1 MDKARKWVKA
11 ELKVEVLA
19 CTHILVMLFVYA
31 IEKLIVGT
39 DVISFWLLLQMSLLG
54 YWISWFQQLL
64 FLKEKVYSKA
74 EYRCRGIC
82 WWGIPPIVTMLFGQ
96 LLQWFGGLAIGY
108 AIFFYIFMLV
118 YYVMAWYLLQYCFRE
133 ESKYMNEWL
142 DEFKQKNHK

>member
-1 MDKARKWVKA
+1 MDKARKWIKA

-39 DVISFWLLLQMSLLG
+39 EVISFWLLLQMSLLG
-54 YWISWFQQLL
+54 YAISWFQQLL
-64 FLKEKVYSKA
+64 FLKEKVYSKT
-74 EYRCRGIC
+74 EYRFRGIC
-82 WWGIPPIVTMLFGQ
+82 WWIIPPIVTMMLGQ
-96 LLQWFGGLAIGY
+96 LLQWFEGLAIGY